1 MNMIPLALYIHIP
14 WCIKK
19 CPYCDFNSHVIK
31 TSIPQRSYID
41 ALIRD
46 FGNDLQHI
54 HNGTL
59 ISIFIGGGTPSLFE
73 PGLIAQLLQA
83 INQRFAINNIEI
95 TLEANPGTI
104 EQKRFESF
112 RQAGINRISLG
123 IQSLHDD
130 KLQQLGRIHSSNEAI
145 AAITAAK
152 NAGFTNINCD
162 LMFGLPNQ
170 SIEQAINDLEQIITL
185 NPQHIS
191 WYQLT
196 IEPNTLF
203 HYKPPVLPIDEI
215 IWQMEQQGQ
224 QLLAD
229 NNYQQYEVSAYA
241 KQNFHCQHNV
251 NYWEFGDYMGIGA
264 GAHGKITHPETH
276 KITRYWKIKHPDNYL
291 LAKNFY
297 GHKKTVPENE
307 SAFEFMLNALRLQ
320 KPIPVDLFTERT
332 HLSIDRIRK
341 TLLNAQEKK
350 FLLFYD
356 NNIKLTN
363 LGKRFLNT
371 VIEMFL

>member
-31 TSIPQRSYID
+31 TSIPQQSYID

-46 FGNDLQHI
+46 FDNDLQHI
-54 HNGTL
+54 HNRTL

-73 PGLIAQLLQA
+73 PGLIAQLLQG

-152 NAGFTNINCD
+152 KC
-162 LMFGLPNQ
+162 
-170 SIEQAINDLEQIITL
+170 
-185 NPQHIS
+185 
-191 WYQLT
+191 
-196 IEPNTLF
+196 
-203 HYKPPVLPIDEI
+203 
-215 IWQMEQQGQ
+215 
-224 QLLAD
+224 
-229 NNYQQYEVSAYA
+229 
-241 KQNFHCQHNV
+241 
-251 NYWEFGDYMGIGA
+251 
-264 GAHGKITHPETH
+264 
-276 KITRYWKIKHPDNYL
+276 
-291 LAKNFY
+291 
-297 GHKKTVPENE
+297 
-307 SAFEFMLNALRLQ
+307 
-320 KPIPVDLFTERT
+320 
-332 HLSIDRIRK
+332 RI
-341 TLLNAQEKK
+341 
-350 FLLFYD
+350 Y
-356 NNIKLTN
+356 
-363 LGKRFLNT
+363 
-371 VIEMFL
+371 